1 MGRVTACSAAS
12 LQANS
17 WAYATVRATK
27 ARDLSARRK
36 TPRNTAAFS
45 RGFIRLG
52 GVSGDVRALGH
63 ELAMGRSRAT
73 KHTVAAPLSAHR
85 ELPPHSVGWF
95 ASSTG
100 TTITIGTA
108 PSAM

>member
-52 GVSGDVRALGH
+52 GVSGDVRRRVGA
-63 ELAMGRSRAT
+63 RACDGSIACHDAT
-73 KHTVAAPLSAHR
+73 AVRTAAP
-85 ELPPHSVGWF
+85 
-95 ASSTG
+95 
-100 TTITIGTA
+100 
-108 PSAM
+108 